1 MFQIT
6 NQQIENRWNI
16 LPIRLIE
23 ILCSFDIGKTI
34 KEISKINHLTD
45 EKSDKIAGLIGFVV
59 MGFIHLEDL
68 AKEIKEATG
77 IHSEIVDLIV
87 KEIDRKIF
95 ALIRSEIDK
104 AYALPL
110 TSEAEIEEAEGGE
123 ITEPV
128 VTDIRRETDG
138 VKIIKEVRYAQP
150 AEVEPMRIVGVG
162 EEEKLVIPKAE
173 EKSFK
178 IEEPVSAPEPVSA
191 TTMPEGPVVLHE
203 EEELKSVLGE
213 TKKKSLGEL
222 FGFLNGKESAVKKE
236 SASVI
241 GEVGYDSL
249 EVDKLR
255 SEKEPEERV
264 VHYDVGLMTPLEQ
277 DKDEKVVMG
286 DEEQKDNKIEAP
298 EKTESK
304 PRLFFKNII
313 QAIRPTIKVVDF
325 TEVEEEKKDISEP
338 KEFLATIDSSKENLK
353 EESLI
358 TETEAPKMIAEEV
371 KQEETPAAEIKKEIK
386 EGFFKKLFGFGKNK
400 KIANQE
406 IVVEAD
412 KIKNL
417 EENESLKEEDL
428 KEEQFKNETQP
439 QAQTQTEIFIES
451 PKEEI
456 KMKPQRFLSKL
467 TGFFKKK
474 AKIEIETE
482 KEIAAESE
490 IEKKESLNPPADG
503 GKPLMIET
511 EDESAKVSEIQS
523 LKEKE
528 EESPIEK
535 KKGFLSFLFGKK
547 KSLKVSESQSSKE
560 EENPENLGVDKL
572 EEIKMEPKTEP
583 LKILSEILIEEKM
596 EEISPKESFFKKL
609 FKFKKKNK
617 DNKDKEDESLNVPE
631 FKSLKDNDDKVPE
644 SGSLKV

>member
-213 TKKKSLGEL
+213 TKR
-222 FGFLNGKESAVKKE
+222 NR
-236 SASVI
+236 
-241 GEVGYDSL
+241 L
-249 EVDKLR
+249 ENYL
-255 SEKEPEERV
+255 
-264 VHYDVGLMTPLEQ
+264 
-277 DKDEKVVMG
+277 
-286 DEEQKDNKIEAP
+286 
-298 EKTESK
+298 
-304 PRLFFKNII
+304 
-313 QAIRPTIKVVDF
+313 DF
-325 TEVEEEKKDISEP
+325 
-338 KEFLATIDSSKENLK
+338 
-353 EESLI
+353 
-358 TETEAPKMIAEEV
+358 
-371 KQEETPAAEIKKEIK
+371 
-386 EGFFKKLFGFGKNK
+386 
-400 KIANQE
+400 
-406 IVVEAD
+406 
-412 KIKNL
+412 
-417 EENESLKEEDL
+417 
-428 KEEQFKNETQP
+428 
-439 QAQTQTEIFIES
+439 
-451 PKEEI
+451 
-456 KMKPQRFLSKL
+456 
-467 TGFFKKK
+467 
-474 AKIEIETE
+474 
-482 KEIAAESE
+482 
-490 IEKKESLNPPADG
+490 
-503 GKPLMIET
+503 
-511 EDESAKVSEIQS
+511 
-523 LKEKE
+523 
-528 EESPIEK
+528 
-535 KKGFLSFLFGKK
+535 
-547 KSLKVSESQSSKE
+547 
-560 EENPENLGVDKL
+560 
-572 EEIKMEPKTEP
+572 
-583 LKILSEILIEEKM
+583 
-596 EEISPKESFFKKL
+596 
-609 FKFKKKNK
+609 
-617 DNKDKEDESLNVPE
+617 
-631 FKSLKDNDDKVPE
+631 
-644 SGSLKV
+644 

>member
-1 MFQIT
+1 
-6 NQQIENRWNI
+6 
-16 LPIRLIE
+16 
-23 ILCSFDIGKTI
+23 
-34 KEISKINHLTD
+34 
-45 EKSDKIAGLIGFVV
+45 

-304 PRLFFKNII
+304 PRLFFKI
-313 QAIRPTIKVVDF
+313 
-325 TEVEEEKKDISEP
+325 
-338 KEFLATIDSSKENLK
+338 
-353 EESLI
+353 
-358 TETEAPKMIAEEV
+358 
-371 KQEETPAAEIKKEIK
+371 
-386 EGFFKKLFGFGKNK
+386 
-400 KIANQE
+400 
-406 IVVEAD
+406 
-412 KIKNL
+412 
-417 EENESLKEEDL
+417 
-428 KEEQFKNETQP
+428 
-439 QAQTQTEIFIES
+439 
-451 PKEEI
+451 
-456 KMKPQRFLSKL
+456 
-467 TGFFKKK
+467 
-474 AKIEIETE
+474 
-482 KEIAAESE
+482 
-490 IEKKESLNPPADG
+490 
-503 GKPLMIET
+503 
-511 EDESAKVSEIQS
+511 
-523 LKEKE
+523 
-528 EESPIEK
+528 
-535 KKGFLSFLFGKK
+535 
-547 KSLKVSESQSSKE
+547 
-560 EENPENLGVDKL
+560 
-572 EEIKMEPKTEP
+572 
-583 LKILSEILIEEKM
+583 
-596 EEISPKESFFKKL
+596 
-609 FKFKKKNK
+609 
-617 DNKDKEDESLNVPE
+617 
-631 FKSLKDNDDKVPE
+631 
-644 SGSLKV
+644 

>member
-1 MFQIT
+1 
-6 NQQIENRWNI
+6 
-16 LPIRLIE
+16 
-23 ILCSFDIGKTI
+23 
-34 KEISKINHLTD
+34 
-45 EKSDKIAGLIGFVV
+45 

-338 KEFLATIDSSKENLK
+338 KNFLLL
-353 EESLI
+353 LI
-358 TETEAPKMIAEEV
+358 VAR
-371 KQEETPAAEIKKEIK
+371 
-386 EGFFKKLFGFGKNK
+386 
-400 KIANQE
+400 KI
-406 IVVEAD
+406 
-412 KIKNL
+412 
-417 EENESLKEEDL
+417 
-428 KEEQFKNETQP
+428 
-439 QAQTQTEIFIES
+439 
-451 PKEEI
+451 
-456 KMKPQRFLSKL
+456 
-467 TGFFKKK
+467 
-474 AKIEIETE
+474 
-482 KEIAAESE
+482 
-490 IEKKESLNPPADG
+490 
-503 GKPLMIET
+503 
-511 EDESAKVSEIQS
+511 
-523 LKEKE
+523 
-528 EESPIEK
+528 
-535 KKGFLSFLFGKK
+535 
-547 KSLKVSESQSSKE
+547 
-560 EENPENLGVDKL
+560 
-572 EEIKMEPKTEP
+572 
-583 LKILSEILIEEKM
+583 
-596 EEISPKESFFKKL
+596 
-609 FKFKKKNK
+609 
-617 DNKDKEDESLNVPE
+617 
-631 FKSLKDNDDKVPE
+631 
-644 SGSLKV
+644 

>member
-6 NQQIENRWNI
+6 EQQIENRWNV
-16 LPIRLIE
+16 LPMRLLE
-23 ILCSFDIGKTI
+23 ILCSFDTAKMISEICKENHIIG
-34 KEISKINHLTD
+34 
-45 EKSDKIAGLIGFVV
+45 EKNDKISGLIGFVA
-59 MGFIHLEDL
+59 MGFIHPEDL
-68 AKEIKEATG
+68 VKEIKEATDL
-77 IHSEIVDLIV
+77 HSEIIEVIV

-241 GEVGYDSL
+241 GQVGYGDKVSDPEVEQAHYGAGFESL
-249 EVDKLR
+249 KEETKSL
-255 SEKEPEERV
+255 EKEPEERV
-264 VHYDVGLMTPLEQ
+264 VHYDVGLMTPLENGKPESLEA
-277 DKDEKVVMG
+277 DKLKSL
-286 DEEQKDNKIEAP
+286 EEDKGLNSSTGGEVP

-304 PRLFFKNII
+304 PRLFFRNII
-313 QAIRPTIKVVDF
+313 QAFKPTVKVVDF

-358 TETEAPKMIAEEV
+358 TETEAPKMIE
-371 KQEETPAAEIKKEIK
+371 EIKDSDKVSEFESLKEEEILKK
-386 EGFFKKLFGFGKNK
+386 EKPEKKPGFFDSFFGKNK

-490 IEKKESLNPPADG
+490 IEKN
-503 GKPLMIET
+503 
-511 EDESAKVSEIQS
+511 
-523 LKEKE
+523 
-528 EESPIEK
+528 
-535 KKGFLSFLFGKK
+535 
-547 KSLKVSESQSSKE
+547 
-560 EENPENLGVDKL
+560 
-572 EEIKMEPKTEP
+572 EEIKKPN
-583 LKILSEILIEEKM
+583 
-596 EEISPKESFFKKL
+596 EEIKIVE
-609 FKFKKKNK
+609 
-617 DNKDKEDESLNVPE
+617 
-631 FKSLKDNDDKVPE
+631 
-644 SGSLKV
+644 